1 MTRESLFVFCSGACS
16 QDHPGDACMFRVIT
30 LAEVGNLIAYLYD
43 RLPRGCG
50 SNDATVLSNSV
61 SIFSPCCVF
70 INGVAGC
77 GTWNIWTWA
86 PSRYEAHKLMSGLAL
101 GTNFPRVRPVAAVIT
116 ATIVLLSTVGF
127 SFKKMDHDRRVQ
139 FGLETKA
146 RQDRLDETKKFVE
159 GWLDEA
165 FDFWIESRSSSREL
179 ARAKMSPEAQ
189 AAFAKI
195 FWSSAQPN
203 NVTRSLVLRSWD
215 YVDYASA
222 DANAPEIVEF
232 EGALVAYQS
241 NCGNKKFRLRLTI
254 ENGRSG
260 RKIDRCE
267 VLKEGASSAC
277 MRIKVSED
285 EIATLK
291 KFVDDACRGLG
302 EEISKDAI
310 LLYEEGSNQFRLKDF
325 GAAIAAYKAALIR
338 CPRFALAH
346 YAIAEVL
353 HSYAIEKLEKCH
365 YSELDEY
372 QMALKLNPNL
382 FPARLGKARCFEG
395 MGDYSNAQLEY
406 SRLIKDHHSTAEFW
420 ARRGYIF
427 YCQGDSQSAIA
438 DFNKAIELDP
448 DSSISYAYLAWVNCN
463 AGDYVEAE
471 RLCGEASIRHFNN
484 GILHMCRA
492 HLAMNRKD
500 YASAIRWFNGALL
513 NSPELTEIYAYR
525 AWCYEKRGHDCWS
538 AGCADSTTFYANS
551 IADYDRA
558 IKLEPSHA
566 AHYMNRGWS
575 KFMSH
580 TSDWGLEDLSSAI
593 NLDPSL
599 SLALIMRSTVFNKLG
614 LEEKSHADKVAA
626 VKITPTRPSDYYI
639 RFRVQKDL
647 GDKSGAIESLSKY
660 LESNPVHHGKESI
673 RDAYSARAL
682 LRCQTADF
690 LGALADYVQGL
701 RI

>member
-1 MTRESLFVFCSGACS
+1 M
-16 QDHPGDACMFRVIT
+16 
-30 LAEVGNLIAYLYD
+30 Y
-43 RLPRGCG
+43 
-50 SNDATVLSNSV
+50 
-61 SIFSPCCVF
+61 
-70 INGVAGC
+70 
-77 GTWNIWTWA
+77 
-86 PSRYEAHKLMSGLAL
+86 GLAL
-101 GTNFPRVRPVAAVIT
+101 GASFPRVRPVAAVIT
-116 ATIVLLSTVGF
+116 VTIVLLSTVGY

-146 RQDRLDETKKFVE
+146 RQDRLNETKKFVE

-165 FDFWIESRSSSREL
+165 FDFWIESRSSSRER

-195 FWSSAQPN
+195 FWSSVQPN
-203 NVTRSLVLRSWD
+203 NVTRSLVLRSLDFVD
-215 YVDYASA
+215 YVGA
-222 DANAPEIVEF
+222 DPNAPEIVEF

-254 ENGRSG
+254 ANGRSG
-260 RKIDRCE
+260 RVIDRCE
-267 VLKEGASSAC
+267 VLKEGAPSAC
-277 MRIKVSED
+277 MRIKLSED
-285 EIATLK
+285 EIASLK

-310 LLYEEGSNQFRLKDF
+310 LLYEEGSNQFRLKNF

-338 CPRFALAH
+338 SPRFALAH

-353 HSYAIEKLEKCH
+353 HSYALENLEKCH

-382 FPARLGKARCFEG
+382 LPARLGKARCFEG
-395 MGDYSNAQLEY
+395 MCDYSNAQLEY
-406 SRLIKDHHSTAEFW
+406 SSLIKDHNSTAEFW
-420 ARRGYIF
+420 ARRGYVF

-448 DSSISYAYLAWVNCN
+448 DSSISYAYLAWVNYN

-471 RLCGEASIRHFNN
+471 RLCGEASIRHFNS

-500 YASAIRWFNGALL
+500 YANAIRWFNSALL
-513 NSPELTEIYAYR
+513 YSPELTEIYGYR
-525 AWCYEKRGHDCWS
+525 AWCYEKRGHDCWF
-538 AGCADSTTFYANS
+538 AGCSDSTTFYANA

-566 AHYMNRGWS
+566 AHYMDRGWS
-575 KFMSH
+575 KYMSH

-593 NLDPSL
+593 KLDPSL
-599 SLALIMRSTVFNKLG
+599 SLALSMRSQVFSKLG

-626 VKITPTRPSDYYI
+626 VKITPTNPSDYYI
-639 RFRVQKDL
+639 RFQVQKDL

-673 RDAYSARAL
+673 RNAYNARAL
-682 LRCQTADF
+682 LRFQTADF
-690 LGALADYVQGL
+690 SGALADYEQGL
-701 RI
+701 RVERGKY